1 MRVGFGLVLLL
12 LGQCGLRAQGEG
24 GGLSDVGEIREFQKT
39 DPRDAVEESSK
50 QTTPDIW
57 DEVRALRDMM
67 VELKADLKNMVTRL
81 KDSESQV
88 NELKAELIVTKVHVE
103 LLQRE
108 NSVQT
113 KELMSLE
120 TRLSATESETSDL
133 QKQNAVVTAREGI
146 IMFDQP
152 VAACTFSPAQKKII
166 SVKQKH
172 LLFFP
177 FVQPTEVW
185 RRYKTDQ
192 LSHCIL
198 VKKGNWTMRV
208 GFGLVLLLLG
218 QCGLRAQGEGG
229 GLSDVGEIREFQK
242 THPRDA
248 VEESSKQTTP
258 DIWDEVRALR
268 DMMVELKADLK
279 NMVTRLKDSESQ
291 VNELKAELI
300 VTKVHVELLQ
310 RENSGRVGPYNTET
324 TLKYSI
330 VYTNIGNAYSSASGF
345 FTAPVKGVYYFQFT
359 ASVVFRGLMGVK
371 VFKNNRQIMHNE
383 EYNHNNNFAYFT
395 NSVILELIAGDIIH
409 LALPS
414 GQAVFDNGNNHN
426 TFSGALLFPLLACMH
441 IIIYRDFITIRQAPF
456 AALTIS
462 RAMRGG
468 LGRSWESRLRRDEV
482 KPAFKQQQQQ
492 QQQLAAPHTAQHT
505 MSSLPIH

>member
-108 NSVQT
+108 NSAKPKV
-113 KELMSLE
+113 
-120 TRLSATESETSDL
+120 AFY
-133 QKQNAVVTAREGI
+133 TA
-146 IMFDQP
+146 
-152 VAACTFSPAQKKII
+152 
-166 SVKQKH
+166 
-172 LLFFP
+172 L
-177 FVQPTEVW
+177 
-185 RRYKTDQ
+185 
-192 LSHCIL
+192 
-198 VKKGNWTMRV
+198 
-208 GFGLVLLLLG
+208 
-218 QCGLRAQGEGG
+218 
-229 GLSDVGEIREFQK
+229 
-242 THPRDA
+242 
-248 VEESSKQTTP
+248 TT
-258 DIWDEVRALR
+258 A
-268 DMMVELKADLK
+268 
-279 NMVTRLKDSESQ
+279 
-291 VNELKAELI
+291 
-300 VTKVHVELLQ
+300 
-310 RENSGRVGPYNTET
+310 GRVGPYNTET

-330 VYTNIGNAYSSASGF
+330 VHTNIGNAYSPASGF

-359 ASVVFRGLMGVK
+359 AALVYRGLMGVK
-371 VFKNNRQIMHNE
+371 VFKNNRQIVHNE
-383 EYNHNNNFAYFT
+383 EFNHDDGFAYFT

-426 TFSGALLFPLLACMH
+426 TFSGALLFPL
-441 IIIYRDFITIRQAPF
+441 
-456 AALTIS
+456 
-462 RAMRGG
+462 
-468 LGRSWESRLRRDEV
+468 
-482 KPAFKQQQQQ
+482 
-492 QQQLAAPHTAQHT
+492 
-505 MSSLPIH
+505 